1 MKSNEW
7 IQVHLK
13 WNNKSNSN
21 ITFNFTIDFDFVWS
35 IPYDRSIRICIQLET
50 TYLSD
55 IEIAKKSRIEHN
67 TTHSIYRNR
76 CLKPTGLHQSS
87 SPKIFNKQMYQVF
100 GFSFNLT
107 PFMRFKHILRSL
119 SLENFTGCK
128 WGQTFRSG
136 ILPWLQSFITFASKQ
151 FIINGTAF
159 SKNT

>member
-1 MKSNEW
+1 MVIGTSDNLEMKSNEW

-55 IEIAKKSRIEHN
+55 IEISKKSRIEHN

-87 SPKIFNKQMYQVF
+87 SPKIFFLEDLLRYLLEQWTVYYQQHMHIPSGKVSVLAWLTF
-100 GFSFNLT
+100 CLLLEKEKEAFLEKCFS
-107 PFMRFKHILRSL
+107 R
-119 SLENFTGCK
+119 
-128 WGQTFRSG
+128 Q
-136 ILPWLQSFITFASKQ
+136 
-151 FIINGTAF
+151 
-159 SKNT
+159 